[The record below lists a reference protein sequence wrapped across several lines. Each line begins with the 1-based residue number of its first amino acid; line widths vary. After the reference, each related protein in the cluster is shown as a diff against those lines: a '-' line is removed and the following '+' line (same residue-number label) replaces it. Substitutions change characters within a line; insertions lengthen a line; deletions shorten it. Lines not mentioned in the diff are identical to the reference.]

1 MRLDIRSRPYE
12 RPVERQPSSV
22 AAAGAQP
29 LKECRIVKVDES
41 IIDHLQMAMTA
52 NFPTPAQM
60 ATRQIEDSVDA
71 AIDFISSHADA
82 MPRLRRERVDEIAAV
97 ARTLDDV
104 TAMIRN
110 AALPRDDI
118 CRTADEVHLGLVAAL
133 SDALDWPDVQI
144 AKVVFRVE
152 F

>member
-1 MRLDIRSRPYE
+1 MTTYE

-71 AIDFISSHADA
+71 AIDFISCHTDA
-82 MPRLRRERVDEIAAV
+82 MPRLRRERVDEITSHTEHRDSRRLRRYTQST
-97 ARTLDDV
+97 RTHRCTLCV
-104 TAMIRN
+104 WSQSI
-110 AALPRDDI
+110 
-118 CRTADEVHLGLVAAL
+118 G
-133 SDALDWPDVQI
+133 
-144 AKVVFRVE
+144 
-152 F
+152 